1 MREETDTTAPVS
13 RPVAASGPSLL
24 PISIG
29 QAVVIFGAV
38 LIVGSLFLNWLDI
51 HVAAGGRSASATG
64 AAAHVPVQFL
74 FNKHETETDPT
85 ILVVLIPAVVIGAFA
100 ALMRS
105 RWAVLLAGIVSL
117 FVAGMYAY
125 QVDRFLGDL
134 TDQTNGLVHF
144 GLGDVMGVAPYVCG
158 AGATL
163 MLGGAFLLGHWPE
176 PDTHSN
182 VVANSTLTSKE
193 LDEPNA

>member
-1 MREETDTTAPVS
+1 
-13 RPVAASGPSLL
+13 
-24 PISIG
+24 
-29 QAVVIFGAV
+29 VVIFGAV
-38 LIVGSLFLNWLDI
+38 LILGSLFLNWLDI
-51 HVAAGGRSASATG
+51 HVSAGGRSASATG

-74 FNKHETETDPT
+74 FDNHETETDPT
-85 ILVVLIPAVVIGAFA
+85 ILVVLIPAVVIGAFG

-105 RWAVLLAGIVSL
+105 RWAVVLAGIVSL

-125 QVDRFLGDL
+125 QVDRLLGDL

-158 AGATL
+158 VGAAL
-163 MLGGAFLLGHWPE
+163 MVGGAFFLGHWPQ

-182 VVANSTLTSKE
+182 VAAKSTLT
-193 LDEPNA
+193 